1 MDNQRAEAATIRS
14 KLRYPSDLTDSEWA
28 LVAPLIPPA
37 KRGGNKRTVDVREIV
52 NGIMY
57 VLGTG
62 CQWAALPTDLP
73 PRSTVNFYFCRWQ
86 HDRTLDRL
94 HHALYVQCREQVGRE
109 ASPTGRDHRQP
120 KREKRR
126 KGGCSDPNG
135 YDAGKRIKGK
145 KRHILVD
152 TQGLLMLAMVHAAD
166 IQDRNG
172 GVLLMASTLFGLFPF
187 LLKLYADSGYQGPQF
202 QLGLR
207 QVCRKVDVEIVKR
220 SDMAV
225 CRPAQAMDRRTHYR
239 LAEPIAEGWPRIGSA

>member
-1 MDNQRAEAATIRS
+1 MGAGCPVD
-14 KLRYPSDLTDSEWA
+14 
-28 LVAPLIPPA
+28 PA
-37 KRGGNKRTVDVREIV
+37 RQAGGNKRTVDVREIV

-94 HHALYVQCREQVGRE
+94 HHALYVQCRETGGDARLG
-109 ASPTGRDHRQP
+109 PTAAIIDSQSVKSA
-120 KREKRR
+120 KR
-126 KGGCSDPNG
+126 GVFDPNG

-166 IQDRNG
+166 IQDRYG
-172 GVLLMASTLFGLFPF
+172 GVLLMASLFGLFSVPAEA
-187 LLKLYADSGYQGPQF
+187 L
-202 QLGLR
+202 
-207 QVCRKVDVEIVKR
+207 CR
-220 SDMAV
+220 
-225 CRPAQAMDRRTHYR
+225 
-239 LAEPIAEGWPRIGSA
+239 